1 MISYLQNYESE
12 RWGTQSLNR
21 YMKIISNDK
30 FINRRVE
37 LPPMQARRIKTH
49 GADLRNKISGSRAL
63 NMAIQRA
70 KYVSRQSRKVNVIF
84 DKKLQA

>member
-1 MISYLQNYESE
+1 MG
-12 RWGTQSLNR
+12 GTQSLNR

-30 FINRRVE
+30 FINVKE

>member
-1 MISYLQNYESE
+1 MG
-12 RWGTQSLNR
+12 GTQSLNR

-30 FINRRVE
+30 FINVIE

>member
-1 MISYLQNYESE
+1 MGE
-12 RWGTQSLNR
+12 TQSLNR

-30 FINRRVE
+30 FINVIE

-84 DKKLQA
+84 DKKLQT